1 MSLEFTRIT
10 PAPVP
15 STARQSMVRMRDG
28 VRLATDVYL
37 PEGDEPVPAVL
48 VRLPYDKNSDYV
60 FMGKTAERFTARG
73 YALVVQDVRGK
84 FRSEGATSAWSGEVN
99 DGYDSIE
106 WIVNQEWSD
115 RVVGMFGDS
124 YYGFAQWTAVAGQHP
139 ALRAIVP
146 RVTSTGWAPHVMNP
160 GDPSIRRV
168 PWMEGALYLATHWV
182 DRDTYDYQPD
192 YSARPL
198 RDAFEQAFE
207 AIGARSSAFDLT
219 VPRPVPVDAY
229 GTVHPYDARPVPV
242 LHCVGWF
249 DNIGSAQMYDYT
261 QLAKHPGWAAVQYLS
276 ADSTDHEN
284 NFLQD
289 APRAGAEDHAR
300 NDEDVDHLLDNYTG
314 PALDFY
320 DVFLKGSK
328 PLDSLPRVSWHL
340 GHVGWQTSDV
350 WPPEG
355 ARTVSLFLTDAQAA
369 TGAAPGGT
377 LSEQPDGSSVDWRY
391 DPEALIPSAVP
402 NSWEQLRYHPDE
414 RATAD
419 REDVLLFTG
428 AVLAEPLDLAG
439 PVELKLDVESTAPT
453 FDVLAKLLDV
463 APDGATHMIVR
474 GNAQGTGRGELRL
487 DLGHTGYRVRPGHR
501 LALLIAS
508 SDFPLYVPN
517 SGTDESPWLAPAL
530 KPSTQTLHT
539 GSLSITVLV

>member
-10 PAPVP
+10 AAPVP

-37 PEGDEPVPAVL
+37 PEGDEPVQAVL
-48 VRLPYDKNSDYV
+48 VRLPYDKNSSFV
-60 FMGKTAERFTARG
+60 FMDTVAERFNARG

-84 FRSEGATSAWSGEVN
+84 FRSEGETAAWSGEVN

-115 RVVGMFGDS
+115 GAVGMFGDS
-124 YYGFAQWTAVAGQHP
+124 YYGFAQWAAVAGQHP

-160 GDPSIRRV
+160 GDPAIRRV
-168 PWMEGALYLATHWV
+168 PWMEGALYLASHWV
-182 DRDTYDYQPD
+182 DRDTYEYEPD
-192 YSARPL
+192 YSIRPL
-198 RDAFEQAFE
+198 RDAFEAAFE

-242 LHCVGWF
+242 LQCVGWY
-249 DNIGSAQMYDYT
+249 DNIGAAQMYDYT
-261 QLAKHPGWAAVQYLS
+261 QLAKRPGWAAVQYLS
-276 ADSTDHEN
+276 AGSSDHN
-284 NFLQD
+284 GYPLHD
-289 APRAGAEDHAR
+289 APHTDDSMSE
-300 NDEDVDHLLDNYTG
+300 ESLDSYLG
-314 PALDFY
+314 PALDFF
-320 DVFLKGSK
+320 DVFLKGAK
-328 PLDSLPRVSWHL
+328 PLDTLPKVRWHL

-355 ARTVSLFLTDAQAA
+355 TRTVSLSLADAQAA
-369 TGAAPGGT
+369 TSAAPGGS
-377 LSEQPDGSSVDWRY
+377 LSEQPDASGSSVDWRY
-391 DPEALIPSAVP
+391 NPEALVPSTLP
-402 NSWEQLRYHPDE
+402 MTWIQLRFHPDE
-414 RATAD
+414 QAVAD
-419 REDVLLFTG
+419 RDDVLLFTG
-428 AVLAEPLDLAG
+428 PVRTEPLDLAG
-439 PVELKLDVESTAPT
+439 PVELTLDAESTAPT

-463 APDGATHMIVR
+463 APDGTARMIVR
-474 GNAQGTGRGELRL
+474 GDAQGTGRGELRI

-501 LALLIAS
+501 LALIVAG

-517 SGTDESPWLAPAL
+517 SGTDENPWLTTAP

-539 GSLSITVLV
+539 GSLNITVLG